1 MTVVIMALAN
11 LANSWIYMR
20 VFPLV
25 QVYVH

>member
-11 LANSWIYMR
+11 LANRWMYMR
-20 VFPLV
+20 VFPLG